1 METRNE
7 EAADLEGDLR
17 KAVYHVETGKQEE
30 TIMEEFLSEVENNFT
45 MIPNETYE
53 FGLSP
58 SEIAILHRIFLRAGT
73 KGGTCFESRASMAKA
88 CGMSVRTVTTV
99 FESLER
105 LSIIEVL
112 CRKGQHKPNLIRI
125 KSIAQ
130 WKSKTQILQDEGGA
144 SANIASELVQ
154 ILPVSCATIAHG
166 TISIELDPIELDS
179 LNTVTPEKSVVALK
193 KPTPGSQVYE
203 AYAEAF
209 ENRYNTQPIRNA
221 KVNAICSQIAQ
232 QVGLQEAK
240 AIMHFYLQ
248 QNVAWYVQK
257 GHAIEYA
264 LKDLQALRT
273 NMLNNKSMSS
283 REAQQVDKQQAQ
295 VNALQNYLAKREKNV
310 IK

>member
-1 METRNE
+1 MGEHF
-7 EAADLEGDLR
+7 AS
-17 KAVYHVETGKQEE
+17 K
-30 TIMEEFLSEVENNFT
+30 I
-45 MIPNETYE
+45 TYP
-53 FGLSP
+53 FVTVPSKIWDVHLSP
-58 SEIAILHRIFLRAGT
+58 IEQSVLLRIIFRAG
-73 KGGTCFESRASMAKA
+73 RASECYEGRASIAQA
-88 CGMSVRTVTTV
+88 CCMSVRSVSAAFDVLELCNIIQIQSRRHEAKTNIITVNDPAYWKNKLQITTSDRGMPAPGA
-99 FESLER
+99 SLS
-105 LSIIEVL
+105 LQEV
-112 CRKGQHKPNLIRI
+112 QAMP
-125 KSIAQ
+125 A
-130 WKSKTQILQDEGGA
+130 GGA
-144 SANIASELVQ
+144 HR
-154 ILPVSCATIAHG
+154 TIFP
-166 TISIELDPIELDS
+166 ELDPIELDP

-193 KPTPGSQVYE
+193 KPTAGSQVYE

-209 ENRYNTQPIRNA
+209 QNRYNTQPIRNA
-221 KVNAICSQIAQ
+221 KVNAICSQIAA